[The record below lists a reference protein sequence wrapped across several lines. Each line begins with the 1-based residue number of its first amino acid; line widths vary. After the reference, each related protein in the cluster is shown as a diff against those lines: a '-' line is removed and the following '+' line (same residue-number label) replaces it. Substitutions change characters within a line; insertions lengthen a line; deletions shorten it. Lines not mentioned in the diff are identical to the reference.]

1 MDNHKTAKIATP
13 KRAINEK
20 RATKKEIII
29 ESARAVA
36 YVFFGI
42 LLGTKN
48 MLFETTPLAYSL
60 LAAGSRQAPFV
71 LVGII
76 LSAFGGGEISFP
88 KIVGGCVT
96 LALRIFA
103 RLFLDNR
110 PTSQKGGSDITVIRG
125 FSNLFDEHTYLKMMS
140 SAVGVFSVGIWNIV
154 AGGFRFYDLFGAIF
168 YLVITPIG
176 TLLFSWY
183 FEIFEQRARQK
194 RAFSITPVKEKL
206 CDLSAG
212 FLIAAL
218 IFSLDGVKLVGISTQ
233 IFIATLATLY
243 ACKKGIIY
251 GMSAGLLFGLAVS
264 PIHAPTFAFCAIA
277 YVSISKISRF
287 GASVAACI
295 VGLVWGI
302 YVEGLTA
309 LGSTF
314 PALLSASMLFCTAER
329 IGFFEDVERF
339 FDFLEEEEN
348 ISVSAM
354 MNEQKI
360 TLQDEKLKALSD
372 SFSTLSEIFYNLSSK
387 LKRPTMLD
395 LHRICEASF
404 EKKCAFCESR
414 EVCYGTEY
422 SATLEAMKKI
432 TVKLHSS
439 GATEHKNLS
448 DEFKKRCP
456 NSVEII
462 EDVNKSCAIATKKAL
477 QTEKTEIFALD
488 YDAISKILND
498 ALAENDEELKSD
510 PSMAKKLA
518 RVIASEGYGEHSVSV
533 FGKRKLRIMARG
545 LDLSERAADV
555 TALKEGLEKVTR
567 RALSDPTFEL
577 AFGSVN
583 MQICAKRAYSAECAF
598 ATANSEG
605 ERICGD
611 TVSIF
616 ENKNDYLYALISDGM
631 GTGQG
636 AALVSEL
643 ANAFLRNMLTA
654 GNKME
659 TSLKMLNSV
668 LRAKGVRS
676 ENECSATVDL
686 LQFDLYSGALTLIKS
701 GAAPTLVVR
710 RGNVFKLSS
719 PSFPIGILNALDAKQ
734 IDISCEDGDIIVM
747 LSDGAFADGE
757 DHAYL
762 TKMLRDPVLCDE
774 EPSAIA
780 DKIIRRAKAE
790 MKSPTDDI
798 SVIVVRI
805 KREMKKW

>member
-1 MDNHKTAKIATP
+1 MDNQNYAKIATQRSASAP
-13 KRAINEK
+13 KRVN
-20 RATKKEIII
+20 KKEFII

-36 YVFFGI
+36 YALFGM
-42 LLGTKN
+42 LLGSKN

-60 LAAGSRQAPFV
+60 LAATTRQTPFV
-71 LVGII
+71 LIGIV
-76 LSAFGGGEISFP
+76 LSSFSGDGIALS
-88 KIVGGCVT
+88 KIVGACVT
-96 LALRIFA
+96 VALRIFS
-103 RLFLDNR
+103 RLFLDSR
-110 PTSQKGGSDITVIRG
+110 PAAQRGGSEMPLIRG
-125 FSNLFDEHTYLKMMS
+125 FSNLFSEHTYLKMMS
-140 SAVGVFSVGIWNIV
+140 AAVGVFSIGIWNIV
-154 AGGFRFYDLFGAIF
+154 AGGFRFYDLFGAIL
-168 YLVITPIG
+168 YIVATPLG

-183 FEIFEQRARQK
+183 FEVFEQRAHQK
-194 RAFSITPVKEKL
+194 KAFSITPTKEKL
-206 CDLSAG
+206 RDLSVG
-212 FLIAAL
+212 LLVAAL
-218 IFSLDGVKLVGISTQ
+218 VFSLEGVSFVGISAQ
-233 IFIATLATLY
+233 IFIATAATLF

-251 GMSAGLLFGLAVS
+251 GMSAGLLFGLAIS

-277 YVSISKISRF
+277 YISISKISRF
-287 GASVAACI
+287 GASIAACI
-295 VGLVWGI
+295 VGFAWCV
-302 YVEGLTA
+302 YAEGLTT
-309 LGSTF
+309 LGTTF
-314 PALLSASMLFCTAER
+314 PALLSASMLFSTAER

-339 FDFLEEEEN
+339 FTFIDEEESV
-348 ISVSAM
+348 SVSAM
-354 MNEQKI
+354 INEQKI
-360 TLQDEKLKALSD
+360 TLRDEKLRAISD

-395 LHRICEASF
+395 LHKICEASF
-404 EKKCAFCESR
+404 EEKCSECESR

-439 GATEHKNLS
+439 GAAEYKKLS
-448 DEFKKRCP
+448 DEFRKRCP
-456 NSVEII
+456 SAEEII
-462 EDVNKSCAIATKKAL
+462 NDVNKSCAIATKKAL

-510 PSMAKKLA
+510 PSMAKRIA

-533 FGKRKLRIMARG
+533 FGRRKLRIMARG

-555 TALKEGLEKVTR
+555 SALKDGLERVTR

-583 MQICAKRAYSAECAF
+583 MQISAKRAYSAECAF

-631 GTGQG
+631 GAGQN

-643 ANAFLRNMLTA
+643 VSVFLRNMLTA

-686 LQFDLYSGALTLIKS
+686 LQLDLYSGALTLIKS

-747 LSDGAFADGE
+747 LSDGALGGGD

-774 EPSAIA
+774 EPSTIA

-798 SVIVVRI
+798 SVIVIRV
-805 KREMKKW
+805 KREMQKW